1 MKYQNFSIFDNH
13 IGQFWNIDV
22 TAHPSDTSLGEGTV
36 PYVVNVKHPQAQ
48 LRSFLADHYNL
59 VWDESFKPCLYA
71 GSSQGG
77 SISDVEPNDPVIE
90 GSYHEYEVN
99 SLFGY
104 QFKYNRLN
112 SNDLCLMSN

>member
-1 MKYQNFSIFDNH
+1 M
-13 IGQFWNIDV
+13 
-22 TAHPSDTSLGEGTV
+22 
-36 PYVVNVKHPQAQ
+36 NVKHPQAQ

-99 SLFGY
+99 SLFDH

-112 SNDLCLMSN
+112 RNEDCLTFD

>member
-1 MKYQNFSIFDNH
+1 MY

-36 PYVVNVKHPQAQ
+36 PYVVNVKHPQAR
-48 LRSFLADHYNL
+48 LRSFLADHYSH
-59 VWDESFKPCLYA
+59 VWDGSPKPCLYA

-90 GSYHEYEVN
+90 GNYHEYEVN
-99 SLFGY
+99 SLFDY

-112 SNDLCLMSN
+112 SNEDCLTSN

>member
-1 MKYQNFSIFDNH
+1 MY

-36 PYVVNVKHPQAQ
+36 PYVVNVKHPQAR
-48 LRSFLADHYNL
+48 LRSFLADHYSH
-59 VWDESFKPCLYA
+59 VWDGSPKPCLYA

-90 GSYHEYEVN
+90 GNYHEYEVN
-99 SLFGY
+99 SLFDY

-112 SNDLCLMSN
+112 RNEDCLTSN